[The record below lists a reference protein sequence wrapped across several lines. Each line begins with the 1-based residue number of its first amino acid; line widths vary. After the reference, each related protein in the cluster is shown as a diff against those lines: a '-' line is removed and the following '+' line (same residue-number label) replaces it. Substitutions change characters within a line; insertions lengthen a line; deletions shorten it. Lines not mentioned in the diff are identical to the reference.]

1 MTLYKYLPTNR
12 IDVIEKQFIRC
23 TPATSQNDIFEMRVF
38 FEKVIDESD
47 AEKLFADID
56 IDKIVFESYKTI
68 MGIASGS
75 KGSDT
80 YNSLFKK
87 FIDSPKGKNFV
98 KNIKASTINQIN
110 SETKGFEEQIN
121 KSIPENVGIISLTES
136 YDNKLMWAHYGEKH
150 KGFLIAFNENHKFFN
165 RKRKTSDEFY
175 YLRKVNYC
183 DSKSNATIYKT
194 SGTDLFLRKD
204 IEWAYEKEWRLLIPL
219 QFADKI
225 INPNSEQIHLIK
237 FPLECINGIICG
249 ANASPS
255 FMKLIYDYSYLPE
268 FRKIKF
274 GNIKLNNQS
283 KKLELHW
290 MKNY

>member
-12 IDVIEKQFIRC
+12 IDVIDKQFIRC
-23 TPATSQNDIFEMRVF
+23 TPPTSQNDIFEMRVF

-47 AEKLFADID
+47 AEKLFSEMD
-56 IDKIVFESYKTI
+56 IDKLVFESYKKVI
-68 MGIASGS
+68 GIVRGSISSGS
-75 KGSDT
+75 E
-80 YNSLFKK
+80 NNQFKE
-87 FIDSPKGKNFV
+87 FV
-98 KNIKASTINQIN
+98 KSPEGKIFIQNIKDSTI
-110 SETKGFEEQIN
+110 SELNTRTKSFEEELN
-121 KSIPENVGIISLTES
+121 KSIPESVGIVSLTES

-150 KGFLIAFNENHKFFN
+150 KGFLIAFNENHEFFN
-165 RKRKTSDEFY
+165 RKRKPSDEFY

-183 DSKSNATIYKT
+183 DSKSDATIYKT
-194 SGTDLFLRKD
+194 SGADLFLRKD

-219 QFADKI
+219 QFSNKI
-225 INPNSEQIHLIK
+225 INSNSEQIHLIN

-249 ANASPS
+249 AKASPS
-255 FMKLIYDYSYLPE
+255 FMKIIYDYSYLPE
-268 FRKIKF
+268 FRKIRF